1 VLFFML
7 FQEVLELQVRY
18 MIDSKNGGRLVYS
31 NECGLTVTGLPASTT
46 NPIIPVGYIV
56 NDGTT
61 VQWTFLGQLKS
72 WTPGT
77 SYSINDIVIPAY
89 SLQNWVSL

>member
-1 VLFFML
+1 VLFSML

-61 VQWTFLGQLKS
+61 VQWTFLGQLSKAVAKLLPRS
-72 WTPGT
+72 
-77 SYSINDIVIPAY
+77 NH
-89 SLQNWVSL
+89 